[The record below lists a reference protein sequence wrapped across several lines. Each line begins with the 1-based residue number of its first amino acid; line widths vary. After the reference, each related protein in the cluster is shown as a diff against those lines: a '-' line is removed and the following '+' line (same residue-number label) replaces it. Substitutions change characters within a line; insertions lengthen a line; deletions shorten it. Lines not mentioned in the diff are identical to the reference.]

1 VKRPHPKGSPQRRY
15 GVGRSADGRQ
25 VESELQAGARSRQ
38 AGRDLERCEGKADCV
53 RVCPE
58 NVFEIRRIA
67 DVDYRQLGLLHRF
80 KQRVHGMQVAYT
92 PNEDACRSCALCVAA
107 CPEGAITL
115 SRVVG

>member
-1 VKRPHPKGSPQRRY
+1 MSLAARSLLVALARPRAIFTRVKRPHLMGSPNRRY
-15 GVGRSADGRQ
+15 GCGEARMNGKSRASCKQ
-25 VESELQAGARSRQ
+25 EPGAVRPVV
-38 AGRDLERCEGKADCV
+38 ALKRCEGKADCV

-92 PNEDACRSCALCVAA
+92 PNED
-107 CPEGAITL
+107 
-115 SRVVG
+115 